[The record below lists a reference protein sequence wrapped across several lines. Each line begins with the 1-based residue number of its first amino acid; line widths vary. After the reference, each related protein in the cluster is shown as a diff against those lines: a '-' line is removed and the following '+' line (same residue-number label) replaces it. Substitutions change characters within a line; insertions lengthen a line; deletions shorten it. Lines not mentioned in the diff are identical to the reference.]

1 MEANVTTY
9 QGKPC
14 SWQKTCSGFAES
26 KIRSYT
32 ACRRR
37 RIPVARQKMHGLP
50 SRTEIERCY
59 RILELDPDSSSTLV
73 NASWR
78 KLVDE
83 WRPDRFVGDPVLHA
97 RAETRVNELN
107 RVHAILMTHLGSESP
122 STLGPVVRNHGA
134 VRTKWSLRRP
144 AIGVTAFAGVA
155 LAAVLIAHPSSV
167 QKIKSAPGVTTG
179 AGPVAT
185 VPAVAPLTLVAPAAV
200 APESVASL
208 EVHEPEILLIA
219 RAELTVSVSLVAD
232 GRILLADTT
241 LHAGQTA
248 SVPRLGATYIKYSAG
263 ENLEV
268 EIDGHRFA
276 MPTPGASRAKLN

>member
-1 MEANVTTY
+1 
-9 QGKPC
+9 
-14 SWQKTCSGFAES
+14 
-26 KIRSYT
+26 
-32 ACRRR
+32 
-37 RIPVARQKMHGLP
+37 MHGLP

-83 WRPDRFVGDPVLHA
+83 WRPDRFGSDALLHA
-97 RAETRVNELN
+97 RAEARVSELN

-122 STLGPVVRNHGA
+122 VTTGPLARINGL
-134 VRTKWSLRRP
+134 VRTKSSLRRP
-144 AIGVTAFAGVA
+144 VFGVTAFAGVA

-167 QKIKSAPGVTTG
+167 QKNKSAPAAT
-179 AGPVAT
+179 AQSAPVAT
-185 VPAVAPLTLVAPAAV
+185 VAVAASSTVIHPGAVGPVAVAPVAVAEVDVMQPAILLVAR
-200 APESVASL
+200 AP
-208 EVHEPEILLIA
+208 
-219 RAELTVSVSLVAD
+219 LTVSVTLVAD
-232 GRILLADTT
+232 GRILLPDTI
-241 LHAGQTA
+241 LHAGQTMA
-248 SVPRLGATYIKYSAG
+248 IPRLGPTYIKYSAG